1 MASPAAQPAAPKSN
15 PEPAEPSARPAGG
28 APESAL
34 QLKTPAPS
42 DLQRPIPD
50 AVAAAGLVPLMGALH
65 EYLEQERRRNA
76 RRMFAMGM
84 AFVVILA
91 IAVAW
96 PVYLGQKFLKRVDQ
110 SVESGQQS
118 LQRFSQSVQTGMS
131 ELGQATAELR
141 RTVESQNAVLK
152 MLAAHATTSGAA
164 PRPGPYAEPAVT
176 NASGPVS
183 VEGEPHARFFLWRWF
198 GR

>member
-1 MASPAAQPAAPKSN
+1 MASSADQLPTPNAAQRGS
-15 PEPAEPSARPAGG
+15 EPAG
-28 APESAL
+28 APPASTESAL
-34 QLKTPAPS
+34 QRKPASAPE
-42 DLQRPIPD
+42 LQRPIPD

-76 RRMFAMGM
+76 RRMFAMGV

-96 PVYLGQKFLKRVDQ
+96 PVYLGQKFLKRVDE
-110 SVESGQQS
+110 SVESGQRS
-118 LQRFSQSVQTGMS
+118 LQTFSQSVQSGMT
-131 ELGQATAELR
+131 ELGEATAELR

-152 MLAAHATTSGAA
+152 MLAEHAATAGAPQRRA
-164 PRPGPYAEPAVT
+164 PYAEPPAAT
-176 NASGPVS
+176 NAPVAPI
-183 VEGEPHARFFLWRWF
+183 EEPHARFFLWRWF